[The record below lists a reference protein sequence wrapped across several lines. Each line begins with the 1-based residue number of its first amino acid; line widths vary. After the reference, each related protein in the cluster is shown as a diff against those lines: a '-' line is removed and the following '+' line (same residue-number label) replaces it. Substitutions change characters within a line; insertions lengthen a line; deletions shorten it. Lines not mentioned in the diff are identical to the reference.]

1 MTALDLRGI
10 AGAGGS
16 IILNAQNY
24 TALDLRGIATAGKE
38 SGATLMIKGAS
49 KLTALD
55 CRGIAN
61 SNPGH
66 VTFDFS

>member
-10 AGAGGS
+10 AGAGGT

-24 TALDLRGIATAGKE
+24 SALDLRGIAAAGKE
-38 SGATLMIKGAS
+38 KGTNLVIKNAS
-49 KLTALD
+49 KFSALD
-55 CRGIAN
+55 CRGIAS

-66 VTFDFS
+66 VTFDFT

>member
-10 AGAGGS
+10 AAAGGS

-24 TALDLRGIATAGKE
+24 TALDLRGIASAGKE
-38 SGATLMIKGAS
+38 SGATLMIKGAN

-55 CRGIAN
+55 CRSIAN
-61 SNPGH
+61 CNPGN
-66 VTFDFS
+66 VTFDFA

>member
-10 AGAGGS
+10 AAAGGS
-16 IILNAQNY
+16 IILNAQEY
-24 TALDLRGIATAGKE
+24 TALDLRGIASAGKE

-61 SNPGH
+61 CNPGN
-66 VTFDFS
+66 VTFDFA